1 MLRGKRNGT
10 LRGVQ
15 VGERRIGRRLQ
26 TVQRGSRRTGNDV
39 RGGEDT
45 AAQSRKPISSNPSLS
60 GGFVPGTLISDRYR
74 IVALLGLGGMGEV
87 YSSDDLK
94 LGQRVALKFLPE
106 DRGRSEN
113 WRERFYAEVRMAR
126 QVSHP
131 NVCRV
136 YDVGE
141 NNGRLFLSMEYVDGE
156 DLASLLRRI
165 GRLPDDKAVEVAHQL
180 CAGLAAA
187 HRSGVLHRDLKP
199 ANVMI
204 DGKGLV
210 RITDFGLA
218 IPTTEAGRNA
228 IPAGTP
234 GYFAP
239 ESLDGAAPS
248 VQSDLYALGLV
259 LYELF
264 TGKRAFTASGLVE
277 LRRLQTES
285 SPAPPRT
292 IVKSLDPAV
301 ERAILRCLDP
311 DPSRRPSS
319 AMSVAAAL
327 PGSDPLAAAVAAG
340 ETPSPEMV
348 AAAGPSGL
356 LRPRLAWAYFAATV
370 GLILGTSVFLA
381 PRGMDWGLARMDKS
395 PEVLADRSEELAH
408 KLGYSGA
415 VDRASWVG
423 SESGYRRYAYRNPE
437 GKDWQAA
444 PGRAWPSPVTF
455 FYRQSP
461 DWMTP
466 MSPTFGPPM
475 VTLQDPPHETAGMVD
490 FKLDM
495 QGHLLF
501 LRAVPPQAEH
511 SSSTQEPD
519 WDALFAE
526 AGLSKTL
533 FHPASAEW
541 APPDAFDSRADWEG
555 HLADQPDLQLHVAAA
570 AFHGKPTYFQVI
582 APWDK
587 PSRESSLAQAGALS
601 KVPGLMEAA
610 VLVSFVLI
618 GGFFARRN
626 IRRGRGDLKG
636 GLRFVVA
643 AVLLNCVFALLNY
656 HWVPKADY
664 IVAQFLDLGIPLVF
678 ALIAWIGY
686 MAVEPY
692 ARRTWPKAMVS
703 WQRLLSGNWR
713 DPLVGRD
720 VLIGCCA
727 GAAIVSVM
735 TGVGSLAGISEAKAV
750 FPGFGRGVA
759 AAVGTAAWIPS
770 VSCLIALNYLAI
782 LAIMTGVLRRRW
794 LGLTVT
800 GLILVFGTFSP
811 NPLDVTLTIAFA
823 VTFLVV
829 LTRVGLVAA
838 ICLQLMQRTLGLAPP
853 LTLSRWY
860 AGRGAIALLPPLALV
875 VYGLYISLGHREGDW
890 VR

>member
-1 MLRGKRNGT
+1 MLSSISPSLYRFRSSSQNLRN
-10 LRGVQ
+10 RIPCW
-15 VGERRIGRRLQ
+15 GERGMARCPVCDLENA
-26 TVQRGSRRTGNDV
+26 VSAVVCRGCSAALDGPATMSV
-39 RGGEDT
+39 GGAG
-45 AAQSRKPISSNPSLS
+45 AAAPFRKPVSSHPSLS

-141 NNGRLFLSMEYVDGE
+141 NNGRLFLSMEHVDGE

-218 IPTTEAGRNA
+218 IATTEAGSNA

-239 ESLDGAAPS
+239 DSLGGAAPS

-264 TGKRAFTASGLVE
+264 TGKRAFPASGLVE
-277 LRRLQTES
+277 LRRLQAES
-285 SPAPPRT
+285 SPAPPRS

-301 ERAILRCLDP
+301 ERAILRCLHHE
-311 DPSRRPSS
+311 PSRRPSS

-327 PGSDPLAAAVAAG
+327 PGSDPLAAAIAAG

-348 AAAGPSGL
+348 AAAGPWGS

-381 PRGMDWGLARMDKS
+381 PRGMDWELARMDKS
-395 PEVLADRSEELAH
+395 PEVLADRAEELAN
-408 KLGYSGA
+408 KLGYSEA

-423 SESGYRRYAYRNPE
+423 SEGGYRRYASRNPE
-437 GKDWQAA
+437 GKDWKAA
-444 PGRAWPSPVTF
+444 PGSAWPSPVTL

-466 MSPTFGPPM
+466 TSPTFGPPM
-475 VTLQDPPHETAGMVD
+475 VMLQDPPHETAGMVD

-511 SSSTQEPD
+511 SGSTQMAATPE
-519 WDALFAE
+519 WELARS
-526 AGLSKTL
+526 AGRPGCADRLLCGSS
-533 FHPASAEW
+533 HCVG
-541 APPDAFDSRADWEG
+541 FDGCGFVSRHIGSECG
-555 HLADQPDLQLHVAAA
+555 
-570 AFHGKPTYFQVI
+570 
-582 APWDK
+582 
-587 PSRESSLAQAGALS
+587 
-601 KVPGLMEAA
+601 VPGLRPQCGCGCGHGCVDSLRVLPHRTKLSSDSGDHDRCPAPALAGVDGDGSYPCRRDGFAQSSGRDAHCRVRRHVPRRSHPRGPGSCNLPPTHAA
-610 VLVSFVLI
+610 DARIGAAAYLQSLV
-618 GGFFARRN
+618 
-626 IRRGRGDLKG
+626 
-636 GLRFVVA
+636 
-643 AVLLNCVFALLNY
+643 
-656 HWVPKADY
+656 
-664 IVAQFLDLGIPLVF
+664 
-678 ALIAWIGY
+678 
-686 MAVEPY
+686 
-692 ARRTWPKAMVS
+692 RRTRRHRA
-703 WQRLLSGNWR
+703 
-713 DPLVGRD
+713 
-720 VLIGCCA
+720 A
-727 GAAIVSVM
+727 GAAGSRRLWLLRLARTSGKRLGALK
-735 TGVGSLAGISEAKAV
+735 TGSGDIPRALTSAPLNLLLIIS
-750 FPGFGRGVA
+750 R
-759 AAVGTAAWIPS
+759 
-770 VSCLIALNYLAI
+770 Y
-782 LAIMTGVLRRRW
+782 
-794 LGLTVT
+794 
-800 GLILVFGTFSP
+800 
-811 NPLDVTLTIAFA
+811 
-823 VTFLVV
+823 
-829 LTRVGLVAA
+829 
-838 ICLQLMQRTLGLAPP
+838 
-853 LTLSRWY
+853 
-860 AGRGAIALLPPLALV
+860 
-875 VYGLYISLGHREGDW
+875 
-890 VR
+890 